1 MSKHYTNLTD
11 GGGGRGQLGPELGAL
26 LGDGTSDG
34 GTLHFTLGVDDD
46 TGVVLEVDEQTFVT
60 SPLLS
65 LADDDGG
72 HDLLTELG
80 LAFLDGGEN
89 HVTGARLRETI
100 EAGAPAVHGDDVKV
114 FAARIVSA
122 IHGGGNLETARH
134 THLAAGESSSSLGH
148 GEKI

>member
-1 MSKHYTNLTD
+1 MDLKIQNKFNLKLNLNLTD
-11 GGGGRGQLGPELGAL
+11 RRGGARQLGPQRRAFFSNWS
-26 LGDGTSDG
+26 SDG
-34 GTLHFTLGVDDD
+34 RALHLTLGVDDD
-46 TGVVLEVDEQTFVT
+46 TGVVLEVDEQTLVT

-100 EAGAPAVHGDDVKV
+100 EAGAPAVHGDDVKH
-114 FAARIVSA
+114 FACFFLRI
-122 IHGGGNLETARH
+122 
-134 THLAAGESSSSLGH
+134 
-148 GEKI
+148 